1 MGSSLLS
8 RLRTFFGK
16 NKEEN
21 IEAKTVEK
29 TSKSVDRKSSD
40 KPFMPWSEIPK
51 EKESELIDEIARQV
65 VNYGF
70 QDLSVLLLEVVR
82 PMSFVGSRLGLNYM
96 APFLEFFGIK
106 GAEYTILFEK
116 EENVKRLI
124 RRINELRK

>member
-21 IEAKTVEK
+21 IEAKTVKKNSAE
-29 TSKSVDRKSSD
+29 
-40 KPFMPWSEIPK
+40 KPFMPWSDLTM

-116 EENVKRLI
+116 EENVKQLI